1 MTICT
6 MVSHPLDLE
15 NLFTLDDSHVNYWRP
30 LRSIFMVNGISEKRR
45 FVETAS
51 ERRLVEM
58 LIAFYV
64 QPASAENQEFWHF
77 RQKVFR
83 TSPQGVDFN
92 ATSIIKGSG
101 GPLAAPASFG
111 VKHRPLNRSK
121 SAGLRHPDTARLCHL
136 TPKGER
142 VT

>member
-1 MTICT
+1 
-6 MVSHPLDLE
+6 
-15 NLFTLDDSHVNYWRP
+15 
-30 LRSIFMVNGISEKRR
+30 MVNGISEKRR
-45 FVETAS
+45 FVERAS
-51 ERRLVEM
+51 ESRLVEM

-101 GPLAAPASFG
+101 RTCIVWRQTSPSTGPSQP
-111 VKHRPLNRSK
+111 V
-121 SAGLRHPDTARLCHL
+121 
-136 TPKGER
+136 
-142 VT
+142 